1 MFGEEEIFGNFKVSI
16 DERNRIVL
24 PSFTHAEKGDKI
36 IIQKDTDGLII
47 SNELRIIKIMEE
59 LEEALK
65 FVKNSSEG
73 KIIKEKIDKLCI
85 SILAKRECDRQ
96 KRIIMPDNLVNTND
110 SNKMMAVGYGKYIK
124 LFTLKK
130 YNQLSNY
137 YINNYKK

>member
-1 MFGEEEIFGNFKVSI
+1 MFGEEEIFGNFKISI

-24 PSFTHAEKGDKI
+24 SSFTHAEKGDKI

-73 KIIKEKIDKLCI
+73 KIIKEKID
-85 SILAKRECDRQ
+85 
-96 KRIIMPDNLVNTND
+96 
-110 SNKMMAVGYGKYIK
+110 
-124 LFTLKK
+124 
-130 YNQLSNY
+130 
-137 YINNYKK
+137 